1 MVITLIVIVIHHR
14 YDNDNEFIENMLFIL
29 NISLK
34 KTYFFISIVHLFR
47 FVNNSHHLI

>member
-14 YDNDNEFIENMLFIL
+14 TDNDNEFIENMLFIL

-34 KTYFFISIVHLFR
+34 KLTFSFQLYIYLD
-47 FVNNSHHLI
+47 L